1 MYDRKNISFYALKNS
16 KFVKIK
22 RDNEECYPICI
33 FRKGFI
39 RNLANI
45 MGLSS
50 NAG

>member
-1 MYDRKNISFYALKNS
+1 MF
-16 KFVKIK
+16 
-22 RDNEECYPICI
+22 PICI